1 MINKIVSTSVFG
13 TDERYIVGAKR
24 QVFLASHYYPN
35 WEFRI
40 YTDNPENFIDCPAK
54 IIHIKDGTQGTF
66 WRFFPLFESD
76 SNITIVRDADSRI
89 TAREVM
95 AVYEWMMSDKAIH
108 VIKDHETHNHKPIL
122 AGMVGVKG
130 KLDQKCLQDMVPYLY
145 GEKRYGKDEEY
156 LENCVYPSIKEV
168 IYEHHYSKGWFGLS
182 RNFLKNK
189 YEFVGQGYYL
199 CEKPIYGS
207 TVEETRSG
215 FDGRKLPDEFKFS
228 SYPWRFE

>member
-76 SNITIVRDADSRI
+76 SNVTIVRDADSRI
-89 TAREVM
+89 TAREAI
-95 AVYEWMMSDKAIH
+95 AVYEWLASDKSFH
-108 VIKDHETHNHKPIL
+108 VIKDHPQHPPISIL
-122 AGMVGVKG
+122 AGMFGVKG
-130 KLDQKCLQDMVPYLY
+130 MLDKECLYKMSEYLY
-145 GEKRYGKDEEY
+145 SKNEYGPDQDY
-156 LENCVYPSIKEV
+156 LHHHVWPKVKESCMTHE
-168 IYEHHYSKGWFGLS
+168 IYKGWFGLS
-182 RNFLKNK
+182 RHFLKNR
-189 YEFVGQGYYL
+189 YEWVGNGWYEDDMPVYPPTTEEKNGYDP
-199 CEKPIYGS
+199 KS
-207 TVEETRSG
+207 
-215 FDGRKLPDEFKFS
+215 LPESAMFS
-228 SYPWRFE
+228 SYPVPLK